1 MSQIDW
7 SKAPEGYPLWL
18 EDIIHPAEDSKSCWA
33 REGQGEYE
41 LPGGGFWSYSVENL
55 HYMVYRRPLNL
66 SEQCNTWNGEGL
78 PPVGTVCEYLEDGN
92 GDWEQVRIVAIDQQL
107 GHTFAVYS
115 GNKGYSGDRRAE
127 LFRPIRT
134 PEQIAIEIRSK
145 AITQLMC
152 DLDVPTAIATRAY
165 DKGYRKFEIVE
176 GK

>member
-1 MSQIDW
+1 MNIDW
-7 SKAPEGYPLWL
+7 SKAPDGADYYSPISELFYRGGAGFEKFSDTRQRW
-18 EDIIHPAEDSKSCWA
+18 EPA
-33 REGQGEYE
+33 
-41 LPGGGFWSYSVENL
+41 GGTKEQYGHL
-55 HYMVYRRPLNL
+55 IRRPA
-66 SEQCNTWNGEGL
+66 TWTGEGL

-92 GDWEQVRIVAIDQQL
+92 GDWVQVRVVAIDQQL

-115 GNKGYSGDRRAE
+115 GDKGYSGDRRAE

-176 GK
+176 GE